1 MTAAC
6 LILAA
11 LVPGLYWDR
20 DPATAPAL
28 KQAGIERIYVP
39 AERLDEWRRAGF
51 EAVPFRPEAFEKA
64 TPPGVEYKIAEASA
78 TRMPWVDANGWRFVR
93 EGARAWFYEAAK
105 GTAALAAAEP
115 FAYGVQAVVHP
126 DAADLPLAGRMLAF
140 LRRIEA
146 PPLPAMV
153 NIAVIDDGSETTA
166 EVLNLLARRNLLFK
180 VTKAPDPNLLTVRIG
195 SPEYPVEESGDPFAV
210 AVKVR
215 QQLTDEKRLV
225 RIYGSEVVLA
235 RLTGDG
241 SRARLHLLNYGRR
254 PVQGLRVRLL
264 GEYRDG
270 QVLAFGAEPAAPA
283 DWSVRDGGT
292 EFTIPAID
300 TYAVV
305 DLLCAETRP

>member
-6 LILAA
+6 LMFAA
-11 LVPGLYWDR
+11 LVPGLYWDQE
-20 DPATAPAL
+20 PATAPAL
-28 KQAGIERIYVP
+28 KQAGIERIHVP
-39 AERLDEWRRAGF
+39 AERVEEWRRAGF
-51 EAVPFRPEAFEKA
+51 DAVAFRPEAYEKA
-64 TPPGVEYKIAEASA
+64 TPPGVEFKISEASA
-78 TRMPWVDANGWRFVR
+78 TRMPWVDANGWRFAR
-93 EGARAWFYEAAK
+93 GGARAWFYEAPK

-115 FAYGVQAVVHP
+115 FAYGVEAVVRP

-146 PPLPAMV
+146 PPLPALV
-153 NIAVIDDGSETTA
+153 NIAVVDDGSETTA
-166 EVLNLLARRNLLFK
+166 EILNLLARRNLLFK
-180 VTKAPDPNLLTVRIG
+180 VTKAPDPALLTVRIG
-195 SPEYPVEESGDPFAV
+195 SPEYPAAEAGDPFAV

-225 RIYGSEVVLA
+225 RIYGSDVVLA

-254 PVQGLRVRLL
+254 PVRGLRVRLL
-264 GEYRDG
+264 GVYREG
-270 QVLAFGAEPAAPA
+270 QVLAFGAEPAPPA
-283 DWSVRDGGT
+283 DWSASDGAT

-305 DLLCAETRP
+305 DLLPAQTQP